1 MGKVLLEEE
10 VGYKEYRFELV
21 QTCSD
26 QSLGRKT
33 VAAEHWTMGWESH
46 LHRIHL
52 CAALTGSSLRTSR
65 PVQLVRDKLFHGP
78 VDGAGVGGIHQSLNV
93 DNPVY
98 KQWTIRDMSVEQV
111 SLDPGCNM
119 WSQQNLNRKWQ
130 GQRPEEERHSST
142 KVSCIWARIKQM
154 LAIL

>member
-10 VGYKEYRFELV
+10 VGYKEYSLELV

-33 VAAEHWTMGWESH
+33 VAAEQWTMGWESH

-78 VDGAGVGGIHQSLNV
+78 MDDAGVGGIHQSLNV

-98 KQWTIRDMSVEQV
+98 KQLVDYTRHVCGAGV
-111 SLDPGCNM
+111 SQPRL
-119 WSQQNLNRKWQ
+119 Q
-130 GQRPEEERHSST
+130 HV
-142 KVSCIWARIKQM
+142 VSAEFKQET
-154 LAIL
+154 AGPKA